1 MPCFMA
7 RVDGDGGRA
16 VFRFFDSGVVIVADR
31 ARSFA
36 LFFLDGSSI
45 RDWRPSVCG
54 CVCGSAGRMKMSQ
67 RRGIVGARHS
77 NFPRKESS
85 CSVCRCVI
93 VVDNLVLGD
102 FGYRQASIPARAL
115 FAAKL
120 LLRAIGESQV
130 LVEPRSLSVDDWL
143 WRQSDL
149 VLTMVDDAHLV
160 ASFR

>member
-1 MPCFMA
+1 M
-7 RVDGDGGRA
+7 
-16 VFRFFDSGVVIVADR
+16 
-31 ARSFA
+31 
-36 LFFLDGSSI
+36 
-45 RDWRPSVCG
+45 
-54 CVCGSAGRMKMSQ
+54 
-67 RRGIVGARHS
+67 
-77 NFPRKESS
+77 
-85 CSVCRCVI
+85 I

-130 LVEPRSLSVDDWL
+130 LVEPRSLYVDDWL

-149 VLTMVDDAHLV
+149 VLTMIDAHLV